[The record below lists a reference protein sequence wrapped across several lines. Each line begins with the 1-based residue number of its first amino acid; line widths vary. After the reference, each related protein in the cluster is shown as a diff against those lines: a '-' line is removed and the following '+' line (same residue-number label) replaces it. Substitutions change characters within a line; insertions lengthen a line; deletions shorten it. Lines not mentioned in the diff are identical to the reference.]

1 MNYKICLFVS
11 GININIARGNSNVF
25 LPKKGEVFFISR
37 KDAQGVKTGIL
48 LCHFLAFAA
57 LSEIC

>member
-1 MNYKICLFVS
+1 VE
-11 GININIARGNSNVF
+11 IAMWF